1 MANELDKGASNGPRT
16 PSSVNPFEAP
26 KTGRTPGPFW
36 SAERWKHEVRM
47 AVGFV
52 AVIFVGANT
61 MLATCGGL
69 AVGVRVLSNS
79 EVRRARWFVQ
89 LSGTTVFLIS
99 LMTSAWVMR
108 RGWRAVKK
116 SAEAARAKAQT
127 EQPSEL
133 ADSAAEQDS

>member
-1 MANELDKGASNGPRT
+1 
-16 PSSVNPFEAP
+16 
-26 KTGRTPGPFW
+26 
-36 SAERWKHEVRM
+36 M